1 MLNRV
6 EKLHLFFLS
15 FWLAV
20 YKMRMRVVKNWE
32 GFLSAV
38 PVALTGK
45 LLIDNEGTLCTGDGQ
60 TNDSH
65 PYDGMIT

>member
-20 YKMRMRVVKNWE
+20 YKMSMRVVKNWE
-32 GFLSAV
+32 GSLSAV
-38 PVALTGK
+38 AVALTGK
-45 LLIDNEGTLCTGDGQ
+45 LLIDNEGTL
-60 TNDSH
+60 
-65 PYDGMIT
+65 